1 MGLKVWL
8 PLNGTLENRGL
19 DGIGVTSTSGTVSY
33 TKDGKTGRAL
43 SCNGSTYCVF
53 NGLNLGSEATICCWS
68 KTSTQKR
75 MKWVIECE
83 VSDRLNLCENGFY
96 TLNTGDSNENPFK
109 DESNNT
115 IPVLVDGV
123 WHHFAVTFGNNQAKL
138 YIDGQYR
145 GTATTFKSPA
155 CTNGKLK
162 LAGGYNNVHT
172 YDWTGQLDDFRIYD
186 YCLSVKEIKEIYQAL
201 ILHYGLDIE
210 PKNLVPF
217 QLTTENYT
225 QNNYQTRTTSTISDF
240 VYHVDGLQSET
251 SLDTS
256 YSILSTNYVTLPS
269 NTTVY
274 LSFHCKGKNTVD
286 FYFGTTGY
294 SAITRLIDSS
304 NNGFFS
310 PQQVTIGSVCD
321 CWVTLPIT
329 TGSDTQYKIQIG
341 MDNPNIFGIGSYIEY
356 KDIMVSTE
364 EPRNYVPY
372 TENNIVY
379 DCSGYIRNGNIN
391 GSVSLDSDSPR
402 YGTCAVFDGND
413 YIVVPKSVKVKDSIT
428 ICMWAYMSDWSSY
441 ASRLISCTE
450 GGGWNFE
457 PASGKLNFV
466 MGTGSSSNTYKSATS
481 TTTLAQLGSGW
492 HHFAG
497 TYDGFKTKLYID
509 GVLDATNDAY
519 TTKTPI
525 FYNSANGVFIG
536 AEAQTS
542 ETVPATS
549 PVKFSGKMSDVRIY
563 ATALSAEDIMDL
575 YSTSAYVHNTGTL
588 SCFAINESSENLLK
602 YENTVL
608 YTNPANTDTR
618 GKYSTRN
625 GDVAMLFR
633 PTDTYYGSGDERNG
647 KLLYGFFKENTSYV
661 FDLWIDVDDI
671 VYQNINRMGGFT
683 VVYTDGTTETTFQ
696 LTGSTDPYTG
706 WQHRVLVTNPNK
718 TVKSIE
724 VYYYTNSLLYV
735 RSDSFIV
742 ECSQTDI
749 NENGVVDSGNF
760 IEDTDVANIGKAT
773 FNSNHIIEI

>member
-8 PLNGTLENRGL
+8 PFDGTFENRGAS
-19 DGIGVTSTSGTVSY
+19 GVTAINSGATIDTS
-33 TKDGKTGRAL
+33 GKTGSCYYNTTDGNCVYLANYMDELKTYINYSMCAWIYMTAQATGHSTTIISSGNWNTPDAAL
-43 SCNGSTYCVF
+43 CFALYSYDNGYSRLLIPNKSSWSTSILLP
-53 NGLNLGSEATICCWS
+53 NKL
-68 KTSTQKR
+68 
-75 MKWVIECE
+75 
-83 VSDRLNLCENGFY
+83 
-96 TLNTGDSNENPFK
+96 TLNTWYHIAITYDGVKTVAYVNGEYVGEIASGGICSDSNSPNLNIG
-109 DESNNT
+109 S
-115 IPVLVDGV
+115 
-123 WHHFAVTFGNNQAKL
+123 
-138 YIDGQYR
+138 
-145 GTATTFKSPA
+145 ATYY
-155 CTNGKLK
+155 NGFTLK
-162 LAGGYNNVHT
+162 GKINDV
-172 YDWTGQLDDFRIYD
+172 RIYD
-186 YCLSVKEIKEIYQAL
+186 CAISQKEVKDISNSL

-225 QNNYQTRTTSTISDF
+225 QNNYQTRTSSTISDF

-251 SLDTS
+251 PLDTS

-304 NNGFFS
+304 NNVFFP
-310 PQQVTIGSVCD
+310 PQQVNIGSECD

-372 TENNIVY
+372 TGGVMTVY
-379 DCSGYIRNGNIN
+379 DSSGYRNDGGVN
-391 GSVSLDSDSPR
+391 GTIAPVDDSPR
-402 YGTCAVFDGND
+402 YVGSTSFNGTSYIQVTSPSTEVRTIAFWAKWNSIPSGNGNSVVFVDQ
-413 YIVVPKSVKVKDSIT
+413 KSKIGFG
-428 ICMWAYMSDWSSY
+428 I
-441 ASRLISCTE
+441 
-450 GGGWNFE
+450 
-457 PASGKLNFV
+457 ASGGLICSTNGVNTKIFPKTNIVANQWYHFAIV
-466 MGTGSSSNTYKSATS
+466 NTGSTPTATTRDLYINGVKQTSASSTSYWTYALDYLQIGKRS
-481 TTTLAQLGSGW
+481 TTS
-492 HHFAG
+492 
-497 TYDGFKTKLYID
+497 DGFT
-509 GVLDATNDAY
+509 
-519 TTKTPI
+519 
-525 FYNSANGVFIG
+525 
-536 AEAQTS
+536 
-542 ETVPATS
+542 
-549 PVKFSGKMSDVRIY
+549 GKISDFRMY
-563 ATALSAEDIMDL
+563 ATALSDNDITDI
-575 YSTSAYVHNTGTL
+575 YSTSAYIHNTGTL

-608 YTNPANTDTR
+608 YTNPANTETR

-661 FDLWIDVDDI
+661 FDLWIDVDDV

-724 VYYYTNSLLYV
+724 VYYHTNSLLYV

-742 ECSQTDI
+742 ECSQTGI